1 MILYDPIC
9 LLGAP
14 LFSVFAWK
22 TLLLVV
28 ALKKKGRRL
37 QKPFLLQMI
46 KNSQLETKPTNLL

>member
-28 ALKKKGRRL
+28 ALKKR
-37 QKPFLLQMI
+37 PPPS
-46 KNSQLETKPTNLL
+46 KNILAPNDQE